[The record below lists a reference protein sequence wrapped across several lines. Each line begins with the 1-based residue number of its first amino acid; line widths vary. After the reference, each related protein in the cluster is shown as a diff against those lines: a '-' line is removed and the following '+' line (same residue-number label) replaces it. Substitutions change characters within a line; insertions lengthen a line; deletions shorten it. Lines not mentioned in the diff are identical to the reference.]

1 MHFLRSA
8 ALLTALLGVCATP
21 ALAAPVP
28 GARKPQVEVVF
39 CLDTTGSMSG
49 LISAAKAKI
58 WSISNQIASGKPTPA
73 LKIGLVA
80 YRDRKD
86 DYITQVFGLT
96 DDLDAVHA
104 NLQKFAANGGGDGPE
119 SVNQALNEAVTKIK
133 WSKDKKVM
141 KIIFLVGDA
150 PPHMDYPDDVKYPQ
164 TCKLAVKQGI
174 LINTIQCGTYAAA
187 TAPWKEIAAKAEG
200 SYVAIAQNGGPAVA
214 IATPFDKRLAEIN
227 TELAK
232 TTLAFGRGKEKAE
245 GEAKAD
251 EAAKLPAPAAAAR
264 AGYLAK
270 SGTAA
275 AYDLLDS
282 IKSGK
287 VKLEKLKKEE
297 LPKELR
303 DKTLAQQ
310 KEFLDKLDKRRTKL
324 NKEVLELDKKRSDF
338 IAKKRAEMAKGKKGE
353 KPTFEKEVLD
363 LLRKQA
369 KKYEIAY

>member
-1 MHFLRSA
+1 MRSLNRSA
-8 ALLTALLGVCATP
+8 LLLAGAILFGTAAPLP
-21 ALAAPVP
+21 AAPVP
-28 GARKPQVEVVF
+28 VAKRPQVEVVF

-150 PPHMDYPDDVKYPQ
+150 PPHMDYPDDVKYPE

-174 LINTIQCGTYAAA
+174 IINTVLCGKWEEARKV
-187 TAPWKEIAAKAEG
+187 WKDVAAKAEG
-200 SYVAIAQNGGPAVA
+200 SHVAIPQNGGEVVV
-214 IATPFDKRLAEIN
+214 INTPFDKRLAEIN
-227 TELAK
+227 TKLSRTVLCFGDLEKQNRDVAK
-232 TTLAFGRGKEKAE
+232 N
-245 GEAKAD
+245 
-251 EAAKLPAPAAAAR
+251 EAAQRLR
-264 AGYLAK
+264 AT
-270 SGTAA
+270 TAA
-275 AYDLLDS
+275 ERVAYQAKNSQVATFDLLDN
-282 IKSGK
+282 IRQGK
-287 VKLEKLKKEE
+287 VKLEDLKKKE
-297 LPKELR
+297 LPKELQG
-303 DKTLAQQ
+303 KTLKEQ
-310 KEFLDKLDKRRTKL
+310 KAFLAKLEKERKELREEVVKLDRKRT
-324 NKEVLELDKKRSDF
+324 DY
-338 IAKKRAEMAKGKKGE
+338 ITKKRAELAKKG
-353 KPTFEKEVLD
+353 TASFDKEVLD
-363 LLRKQA
+363 VLRAQA
-369 KKYEIAY
+369 KKFAIGY